1 MPTFKSGAFI
11 QQCYS
16 VHPRC
21 LTLEQFTEPD
31 LARFACVSCRLVH
44 LVTVRGVTTRVP
56 VALAAREGP
65 GTNERASDCL
75 ARCLNSHG
83 PGLTVR
89 EMDVI
94 NDWIG
99 LRCAEC
105 RRQYDLD
112 VASFETQQR

>member
-21 LTLEQFTEPD
+21 LTLEKFTQPD
-31 LARFACVSCRLVH
+31 VARFACTSCRLVH
-44 LVTVRGVTTRVP
+44 LVTVRGMTTRLP
-56 VALAAREGP
+56 VALTTQGSP
-65 GTNERASDCL
+65 GTEERALDCL
-75 ARCLNSHG
+75 TLCMNSHG
-83 PGLTVR
+83 FGLSVR